1 MKTIRNKF
9 VIVLLLSLTLFS
21 CRKEEM
27 EIIEPP
33 QEEVLANS
41 VAILLQRTATNDG
54 SYDNILDGA
63 SCFNI
68 KLPVTVV
75 ANGIEVVVET
85 ESDID
90 IVEAIFDEFDD
101 DIDTLEINFPITIVL
116 QDFSEVIINSQEEL
130 NAAAFNCPG
139 ENESDDDI
147 ECIDIQYPITASI
160 FNQSNEL
167 IETIVINNDQELYN
181 FIENINPNTIV
192 TFDFPITVLLFD
204 GTTIVVNNFQ
214 ELATVI
220 NDAANSCDEDD
231 NNDPNDDDCDNCT
244 TQQLEDILTG
254 CTDWTV
260 DKLERDDE
268 DLEDIYVG
276 YTFNFDTLGNL
287 VVSTSGTSFNGTWSA
302 SGTGNNIDVV
312 INVPGLPDVNDTW
325 NLHEI
330 EQQPGESKVDLR
342 LGDDRLRFESDCIS
356 GGGGGGGINDTAL
369 VNALTM
375 GDWYVTYYFDDVDE
389 TTDFADYVFNF
400 ASNNT
405 ATATAPGGT
414 TNGTWSTS
422 SGDETELE
430 LNLNFGTIDPLD
442 ELAEDWDVLEATN
455 DIIRLKD
462 VSGGDGSVDFLTF
475 ERNPVGGGGGGGG
488 TTLQTI
494 LPEGIWFV
502 SSYTDD
508 GDNETGDYAGYTIDW
523 NSAGTVVATNGGNTN
538 NGTWQVLSG
547 GNKLLLDFNGVP
559 FDEFNDDWD
568 VLMVSDTRVEL
579 QDVSGGGGG
588 TDILIFERQ

>member
-1 MKTIRNKF
+1 MKTIRNNF
-9 VIVLLLSLTLFS
+9 ALILMLSLTLFS

-27 EIIEPP
+27 EIIKPS

-41 VAILLQRTATNDG
+41 VADLLLRTATNDG

-68 KLPVTVV
+68 KLPVTVI
-75 ANGIEVVVET
+75 ANGFEVIIET
-85 ESDID
+85 EDDID
-90 IVEAIFDEFDD
+90 TVEDIFDEFDD
-101 DIDTLEINFPITIVL
+101 DTDTLEILFPITIIL
-116 QDFSEVIINSQEEL
+116 TDFSEAVLNNQAEL

-139 ENESDDDI
+139 ENENDDDI

-160 FNQSNEL
+160 FNQNNEL
-167 IETIVINNDQELYN
+167 IETIVITSDQQLYD
-181 FIENINPNTIV
+181 FLENIDPSTIV
-192 TFDFPITVLLFD
+192 TFDFPLTVILFD
-204 GTTIVVNNFQ
+204 GTTIQVNNFL

-220 NDAANSCDEDD
+220 ADAADSCDEDD
-231 NNDPNDDDCDNCT
+231 NNDPYDDDCNNCT
-244 TQQLEDILTG
+244 TQQLTDVLTG
-254 CTDWTV
+254 CTDWMV
-260 DKLERDDE
+260 DKLERNDE
-268 DLEDIYVG
+268 DLEDVYVG
-276 YTFNFDTLGNL
+276 YNFNFDTAGNL
-287 VVSTSGTSFNGTWSA
+287 TVTTSGNTFNGTWSA
-302 SGTGNNIDVV
+302 TGTGNNIDVV

-342 LGDDRLRFESDCIS
+342 LGDDRLRFESDCSS
-356 GGGGGGGINDTAL
+356 GGGGVDDAAL
-369 VNALTM
+369 VDALTM

-389 TTDFADYVFNF
+389 TADFADYVFNF

-405 ATATAPGGT
+405 ATATATSGT

-430 LNLNFGTIDPLD
+430 LNLNFGVVDPLD
-442 ELAEDWDVLEATN
+442 ELAEDWDVLEVTN

-462 VSGGDGSVDFLTF
+462 VSGGNGSVDFLTF
-475 ERNPVGGGGGGGG
+475 ERDPVGGGGG

-502 SSYTDD
+502 ASYTDD
-508 GDNETGDYAGYTIDW
+508 GDDETGDYAGYTIDW
-523 NSAGTVVATNGGNTN
+523 NSAGTVVATNGGATN
-538 NGTWQVLSG
+538 NGTWQVLSS
-547 GNKLLLDFNGVP
+547 GNTLLLNFSGVP
-559 FDEFNDDWD
+559 FDEFNDGWD

-588 TDILIFERQ
+588 TDVLIFQKQ

>member
-1 MKTIRNKF
+1 MKSIRNKF
-9 VIVLLLSLTLFS
+9 VLVLLLSLTLFS
-21 CRKEEM
+21 CRKEEI

-41 VAILLQRTATNDG
+41 EANLLLRTATNDG

-68 KLPVTVV
+68 KLPVTVI
-75 ANGIEVVVET
+75 ANGFEVVVET
-85 ESDID
+85 EDDLNIIEDI
-90 IVEAIFDEFDD
+90 FNEFDN
-101 DIDTLEINFPITIVL
+101 DTDSLEIIFPVTIVL
-116 QDFSEVIINSQEEL
+116 TDFSEIIINNQDEL
-130 NAAAFNCPG
+130 NAAAFQCPG
-139 ENESDDDI
+139 ENENDDDI
-147 ECIDIQYPITASI
+147 ECVDIQYPITASI

-167 IETIVINNDQELYN
+167 IETIVITSDEELYN
-181 FIENINPNTIV
+181 FLQNLDPSTIV
-192 TFDFPITVLLFD
+192 TFEFPLTLILFD
-204 GTTIVVNNFQ
+204 GTTIQVNNFQ

-220 NDAANSCDEDD
+220 ADAADSCNEDD
-231 NNDPNDDDCDNCT
+231 NNNPFDDDCDNCT
-244 TQQLEDILTG
+244 TQQLEVILTG

-276 YTFNFDTLGNL
+276 YTFNFDTAGNL
-287 VVSTSGTSFNGTWSA
+287 VVATSGNTFNGTWSA
-302 SGTGNNIDVV
+302 SGSGNNIDVI

-342 LGDDRLRFESDCIS
+342 LGDDRLRFESNCNS
-356 GGGGGGGINDTAL
+356 GGGGGIDDTAL

-375 GDWYVTYYFDDVDE
+375 GDWYVTYFFDDVDE
-389 TTDFADYVFNF
+389 TSDFADYVFNF

-405 ATATAPGGT
+405 ATAIGSGGT

-422 SGDETELE
+422 AGDETALE
-430 LNLNFGTIDPLD
+430 LNLNFGVIDPLD
-442 ELAEDWDVLEATN
+442 ELAEDWDVLEVTN

-475 ERNPVGGGGGGGG
+475 ERNPVGGGGGG
-488 TTLQTI
+488 TSNLETI
-494 LPEGIWFV
+494 LPEGTWIV
-502 SSYTDD
+502 ASYIDD
-508 GDNETGDYAGYTIDW
+508 GDNETGDFAGYTINW
-523 NSAGTVVATNGGNTN
+523 NSTGTVAATNGGNTN

-547 GNKLLLDFNGVP
+547 GNKLLLNFNGMP

-579 QDVSGGGGG
+579 QDVSGGNGG
-588 TDILIFERQ
+588 TDVLIFEKQ

>member
-1 MKTIRNKF
+1 MKSIRNKF

-27 EIIEPP
+27 EIISPP

-41 VAILLQRTATNDG
+41 VADLLQRTATNDG

-68 KLPVTVV
+68 KLPVTVI
-75 ANGIEVVVET
+75 ANGIEVVIENEEDIATVE
-85 ESDID
+85 D
-90 IVEAIFDEFDD
+90 IFDEFSNDT
-101 DIDTLEINFPITIVL
+101 DTLEINFPITIVL
-116 QDFSEVIINSQEEL
+116 QDFSEVIITSQAEL
-130 NAAAFNCPG
+130 NAAAFQCPG

-167 IETIVINNDQELYN
+167 IETIVISSDQELYN
-181 FIENINPNTIV
+181 FLQNIDPTTIV
-192 TFDFPITVLLFD
+192 TFNFPLTVILFD
-204 GTTIVVNNFQ
+204 GTTIQVNNFL

-220 NDAANSCDEDD
+220 ADAADSCDEDD
-231 NNDPNDDDCDNCT
+231 NNDPNDDDCNNCT
-244 TQQLEDILTG
+244 TEQIEDVLTG

-260 DKLERDDE
+260 DKLERNDE
-268 DLEDIYVG
+268 DLEDVYVG
-276 YTFNFDTLGNL
+276 YNFNFDTAGNL
-287 VVSTSGTSFNGTWSA
+287 AVTTSGNTFNGTWSA
-302 SGTGNNIDVV
+302 TGSGNNITIV

-330 EQQPGESKVDLR
+330 EQQSGESKVDLR
-342 LGDDRLRFESDCIS
+342 LGDDRLRFESNCS
-356 GGGGGGGINDTAL
+356 TGGGGGVGVDDATL

-389 TTDFADYVFNF
+389 TTDFSDYVFNF

-405 ATATAPGGT
+405 ATATAPSGT

-422 SGDETELE
+422 SGDETALE
-430 LNLNFGTIDPLD
+430 LNLNFGVIDPLD
-442 ELAEDWDVLEATN
+442 ELAEDWDVLEVTN
-455 DIIRLKD
+455 EIIRLKD
-462 VSGGDGSVDFLTF
+462 VSGGDGSIDFLTF
-475 ERNPVGGGGGGGG
+475 ERNPVGGGGGGG

-494 LPEGIWFV
+494 LPDGIWFV

-523 NSAGTVVATNGGNTN
+523 NNAGTVVATNGGNTN
-538 NGTWQVLSG
+538 NGTWQVLSS
-547 GNKLLLDFNGVP
+547 GNKLLLNFNGNP

-579 QDVSGGGGG
+579 QDVSGGNGG
-588 TDILIFERQ
+588 TDVLIFEKQ

>member
-27 EIIEPP
+27 DIVEPP

-41 VAILLQRTATNDG
+41 VANLLLRTASNDG

-68 KLPVTVV
+68 KLPVTVI
-75 ANGIEVVVET
+75 ANGIEVVIET
-85 ESDID
+85 EDDID
-90 IVEAIFDEFDD
+90 IVEDIFDEFDND
-101 DIDTLEINFPITIVL
+101 TDTLEIIFPITIVL
-116 QDFSEVIINSQEEL
+116 QDFTEVVITSQAEL
-130 NAAAFNCPG
+130 NAAALQCAG

-160 FNQSNEL
+160 FNQNNEL
-167 IETIVINNDQELYN
+167 IETIVISSDEELYN
-181 FIENINPNTIV
+181 FLENIDPSSIV
-192 TFDFPITVLLFD
+192 TFDFPITIILFD
-204 GTTIVVNNFQ
+204 GTTIQVNNFQ
-214 ELATVI
+214 ELATAI
-220 NDAANSCDEDD
+220 EDADDSCDEDD
-231 NNDPNDDDCDNCT
+231 DNDPNDDDCNTCT
-244 TQQLEDILTG
+244 TQQLTDVLTG
-254 CTDWTV
+254 CSDWTI
-260 DKLERDDE
+260 DRLERNDD

-276 YTFNFDTLGNL
+276 YTFNFDTNGNL
-287 VVSTSGTSFNGTWSA
+287 TVTANSATFNGTWSA
-302 SGTGNNIDVV
+302 TGTANNIDVV
-312 INVPGLPDVNDTW
+312 INVTGLEDVNDTW

-330 EQQPGESKVDLR
+330 EQQLDESNVDLR
-342 LGDDRLRFESDCIS
+342 LGDDRLRFESDCTS
-356 GGGGGGGINDTAL
+356 GGGIDDTAL
-369 VNALTM
+369 VTSLTM
-375 GDWYVTYYFDDVDE
+375 GDWYVTYFFDDVDE
-389 TTDFADYVFNF
+389 TTDFADYIFNF

-405 ATATAPGGT
+405 AAATAPSGT
-414 TNGTWSTS
+414 TNGTWSTAA
-422 SGDETELE
+422 GDETELE
-430 LNLNFGTIDPLD
+430 LNLNFGTTNPLD
-442 ELAEDWDVLEATN
+442 QLADDWDVLEVTN

-475 ERNPVGGGGGGGG
+475 ERNPVGGGGGGGT

-494 LPEGIWFV
+494 LPEGIWYV
-502 SSYTDD
+502 ASYIDD
-508 GDNETGDYAGYTIDW
+508 GDNETANYTGYTIDW

-547 GNKLLLDFNGVP
+547 GNELLLNFIGVP

-568 VLMVSDTRVEL
+568 VLMVSNTRVEL

-588 TDILIFERQ
+588 TDVLVFEKQ

>member
-9 VIVLLLSLTLFS
+9 VVVLLLSLTLFS

-41 VAILLQRTATNDG
+41 VADLLQRTATNDG

-68 KLPVTVV
+68 QLPVTVI
-75 ANGIEVVVET
+75 ANGIEVVVEN
-85 ESDID
+85 EDDID
-90 IVEAIFDEFDD
+90 LVEAIFDEFDGD
-101 DIDTLEINFPITIVL
+101 TDTLEIIFPITIVL
-116 QDFSEVIINSQEEL
+116 EDFSEVTITNQSEL
-130 NAAAFNCPG
+130 NAAASQCGG
-139 ENESDDDI
+139 ENEIDDDI

-167 IETIVINNDQELYN
+167 IETIVISSDEELYD
-181 FIENINPNTIV
+181 FLEDIDPTTIV
-192 TFDFPITVLLFD
+192 TFEFPITLVLFD
-204 GTTIVVNNFQ
+204 GTTLQVNNFN
-214 ELATVI
+214 ELATAI
-220 NDAANSCDEDD
+220 ANAEDSCDEDD
-231 NNDPNDDDCDNCT
+231 NNDPNDDDCTDCS
-244 TQQLEDILTG
+244 TQQLTDVLTG
-254 CTDWTV
+254 CTDWII
-260 DKLERDDE
+260 DRLERNDE

-276 YTFNFDTLGNL
+276 YNFNFDTSGGLTVTTNGN
-287 VVSTSGTSFNGTWSA
+287 TFNGTWSA
-302 SGTGNNIDVV
+302 SGSGNNIDVT
-312 INVPGLPDVNDTW
+312 INVTGLADINDTW

-342 LGDDRLRFESDCIS
+342 LGEDRLRFESDCTTG
-356 GGGGGGGINDTAL
+356 GGGGGGGIDDTAL
-369 VNALTM
+369 VNSLTM
-375 GDWYVTYYFDDVDE
+375 GDWYVTYFFDDEDE
-389 TTDFADYVFNF
+389 TTAFADYVFNF
-400 ASNNT
+400 ASDNT

-422 SGDETELE
+422 AGNETELE
-430 LNLNFGTIDPLD
+430 LNLNFGNTIPLD
-442 ELAEDWDVLEATN
+442 ELADDWDVLEVTN

-462 VSGGDGSVDFLTF
+462 ISGGDGSVDFLTF
-475 ERNPVGGGGGGGG
+475 ERNPVGGGGG

-502 SSYTDD
+502 ASYTDD
-508 GDNETGDYAGYTIDW
+508 GDNQTGDYAGYTLDW
-523 NSAGTVVATNGGNTN
+523 DSSGTVVASNGGNTN

-547 GNKLLLDFNGVP
+547 GNELLLNFTGVP

-588 TDILIFERQ
+588 TDVLVFEKQ